1 MPLNIL
7 LTGSGGR
14 IGRAI
19 RAELTADHRLL
30 GIDHL
35 PGPQTDRVI
44 DLRDTARLAP
54 CLRGIDA
61 VVHCAALHAPDV
73 GVLADDDFIEVN
85 VAATRRL
92 AEAARDAGVRRFV
105 YTSTTA
111 LYGDASTPPDV
122 AGWVDED
129 LPPQPRTIYHRSKL
143 AAEQALT
150 EVCVPAGMTLT
161 CLRMSRCFPEPAPQM
176 ALYRLHRG
184 IDARDVASAHAAA
197 LRLDPTGVRT
207 FVISAATPFL
217 REDLPDLK
225 ADAPGVLARRAPALV
240 AAFAARGWA
249 LPPSIDRVYSPARAL
264 AALGWRPR
272 HGFEAVLQAFD
283 EGSPEVLAADG

>member
-7 LTGSGGR
+7 MTGSSGR

-19 RAELTADHRLL
+19 RAELGAAHRIV
-30 GIDHL
+30 GIDCL
-35 PGPQTDRVI
+35 AGPGTDQPI
-44 DLRDTARLAP
+44 DLRDTARITP
-54 CLRGIDA
+54 WLRGIDA
-61 VVHCAALHAPDV
+61 VVHCAALHAPQV
-73 GVLADDDFIEVN
+73 GARPDDDFIEIN

-111 LYGDASTPPDV
+111 LYGDASTPPDA

-143 AAEQALT
+143 AAEQALA

-197 LRLDPTGVRT
+197 LRLHPAGVRT
-207 FVISAATPFL
+207 YVISAATPFL
-217 REDLPDLK
+217 REDLAALK
-225 ADAPGVLARRAPALV
+225 NDAPGVLARRAPALV

-249 LPPSIDRVYSPARAL
+249 LPRSIDRVYSPARAL

-272 HGFEAVLQAFD
+272 HGFESVLQAFD
-283 EGSPEVLAADG
+283 EGSPEVLAAGG

>member
-7 LTGSGGR
+7 LTGSSGR

-19 RAELTADHRLL
+19 RAELAEACRVT
-30 GIDHL
+30 GIDRL
-35 PGPQTDRVI
+35 PGPSTDVVI
-44 DLRDTARLAP
+44 DLRDTARLVP
-54 CLRGIDA
+54 WLRGMDA
-61 VVHCAALHAPDV
+61 VVHCAALHAPHV
-73 GVLADDDFIEVN
+73 GVVADDDFIEIN
-85 VAATRRL
+85 VAATWRL
-92 AEAARDAGVRRFV
+92 AEAARLAGVRRLV

-111 LYGDASTPPDV
+111 LYGDASTPPDA

-143 AAEQALT
+143 AAEQALA
-150 EVCVPAGMTLT
+150 EVCAPAGMALT

-197 LRLDPTGVRT
+197 LRLDATGVRT
-207 FVISAATPFL
+207 YVISAATPFL
-217 REDLPDLK
+217 REDLAALRG
-225 ADAPGVLARRAPALV
+225 DAPGVLAQRAPSLV

-249 LPPSIDRVYSPARAL
+249 LPRSIDRIYSPARAL
-264 AALGWRPR
+264 AALGWRPL
-272 HGFEAVLQAFD
+272 HGFESVLRAFD
-283 EGSPEVLAADG
+283 EGSPEVLAPGG

>member
-7 LTGSGGR
+7 LTGSSGR

-19 RAELTADHRLL
+19 RAELATNHRLL
-30 GIDHL
+30 GIDRL
-35 PGPQTDRVI
+35 AGPQTDRVI
-44 DLRDTARLAP
+44 DLCDTARLAP
-54 CLRGIDA
+54 CLRGTDA
-61 VVHCAALHAPDV
+61 VVHCAALHAPHV
-73 GVLADDDFIEVN
+73 GVLADDEFIEVN

-111 LYGDASTPPDV
+111 LYGAASTPADA

-143 AAEQALT
+143 AAEQALA
-150 EVCVPAGMTLT
+150 EVCLPAGMALT

-176 ALYRLHRG
+176 ALHRLHRG

-197 LRLDPTGVRT
+197 LNLDPPGART

-217 REDLPDLK
+217 REDLAELK
-225 ADAPGVLARRAPALV
+225 CEAPGVLVRRAPALV
-240 AAFAARGWA
+240 AAFVARGWA
-249 LPPSIDRVYSPARAL
+249 LPRSIDRVYSPARAL

-272 HGFEAVLQAFD
+272 HSFESVLQAFA
-283 EGSPEVLAADG
+283 EGSPEVLAPSG